1 MKIDEDTHKLI
12 LHRKILRNC
21 ILILLSPAVI
31 VFFLSGVADVSAKLK
46 KNSSY

>member
-1 MKIDEDTHKLI
+1 MKIDEDTHKLT

-31 VFFLSGVADVSAKLK
+31 VFLLGVADVSAKLK